1 MYTTHEKNSY
11 VGYCPLS
18 LSFSRR
24 ATIDHTRLRLGF
36 PCLREYQF
44 KLDRC
49 TSPICH
55 CGLDS
60 ESTKHFFLFCAQGM
74 PLNVMSFLPLLL
86 IFSVNSRAGMLRNSF
101 FLLHGVQ
108 SVNYDVNCAFFREV
122 QSFRINTNRFSVTTV

>member
-1 MYTTHEKNSY
+1 MKYDRVKNRRAAPHCLCACCNACMYTTHEKNSY
-11 VGYCPLS
+11 VGYCLS

-60 ESTKHFFLFCAQGM
+60 ESTKHFFLLCPRYAAQRY
-74 PLNVMSFLPLLL
+74 VLL
-86 IFSVNSRAGMLRNSF
+86 
-101 FLLHGVQ
+101 
-108 SVNYDVNCAFFREV
+108 
-122 QSFRINTNRFSVTTV
+122 TSVTNIFGEQ